1 MDVSAFQQG
10 VTGFHQS
17 LNIGGLFRNLTGE
30 FLVCP
35 QTFSEIVAF
44 RFLSGVG
51 GAGPISIGGGVMG
64 DLWEAEERG
73 RASALYSLGPLLG
86 PSIGPI
92 AGGFIAENISWRWT
106 FYIVIIVG
114 TLSAAVGALLLPET
128 YAPVLIQRK
137 VERIR
142 AETGSNM
149 LKSKFDKDET
159 TRQRISRAL
168 VRPIVLLT
176 TQSIIVV
183 LALYQA
189 IIVGTFYILLVLFT
203 RIFEETYNE
212 SLGIASLN
220 YLSLALGFMAGGSQF
235 CS

>member
-1 MDVSAFQQG
+1 MSEVYGRRPILMASNIVFIAF
-10 VTGFHQS
+10 
-17 LNIGGLFRNLTGE
+17 NIG
-30 FLVCP
+30 CSQA

-51 GAGPISIGGGVMG
+51 GAGPISIGGGVLG

-142 AETGSNM
+142 AATGNNM

-176 TQSIIVV
+176 TQPIIIV

-189 IIVGTFYILLVLFT
+189 VIVGTFYILLVLFT

-220 YLSLALGFMAGGSQF
+220 YLSLALGFMTGESHLAASWTED
-235 CS
+235 